1 MDALYREL
9 QQHLDRMPVAFP
21 ATASGVELRIL
32 QKLFTEQQARIAL
45 CLGAI
50 GESPRAI
57 HKRIPTL
64 SLPELT
70 AALAEMARLG
80 LIETYGSPT
89 KPRYGKS
96 PFVVGI
102 YERQVNRLTPDLQRD
117 ILAYLDEAF
126 GKAVH
131 TRKTPQIRTI
141 PVQESIKNASKVAL
155 FDDIFAFVK
164 ASEGPFA
171 VMNCIC
177 RQGKD
182 LIGEPCRQ
190 THHRENCL
198 TFGEAARSMVDRGA
212 ARFITRE
219 DTLEYLRQADRDGL
233 VLEPQNAQN
242 PLFVCCCCG
251 CCCGVLTSA
260 KKLPHPAELFHSNY
274 TATVEDQLCSQCG
287 ECLQRCQMDAL
298 SLDTGPALVDATRC
312 IGCGLCVTTC
322 PSGAILLKNN
332 QKSSTPPKDTAALY
346 LQLVR
351 ERYGNWGL
359 ARIAAGRL
367 LGRPF

>member
-21 ATASGVELRIL
+21 STASGVELRIL
-32 QKLFTEQQARIAL
+32 KKLFTEQQARIAL
-45 CLGAI
+45 CLSVI
-50 GESPRAI
+50 GESLRTI
-57 HKRIPTL
+57 RKRIPAL
-64 SLPELT
+64 SLPELAT
-70 AALAEMARLG
+70 ALTEMADQG
-80 LIETYGSPT
+80 LIERYGSPG

-102 YERQVNRLTPDLQRD
+102 YERQVNRLTPELQHD
-117 ILAYLDEAF
+117 ILAYFDEAF
-126 GKAVH
+126 GEAVH

-155 FDDIFAFVK
+155 FDDICAFVK

-182 LIGEPCRQ
+182 LLGEPCRQ
-190 THHRENCL
+190 TNHRENCL
-198 TFGEAARSMVDRGA
+198 TFGEAARSMVQRGA
-212 ARFITRE
+212 ARFVTQE
-219 DTLEYLRQADRDGL
+219 ESLEYLRQADRDGL
-233 VLEPQNAQN
+233 VLEPQNAQD

-260 KKLPHPAELFHSNY
+260 KKLPRPAELFHANY
-274 TATVEDQLCSQCG
+274 TAEIDADLCAQCG

-298 SLDTGPALVDATRC
+298 SLNAGPATVDALRC

-322 PSGAILLKNN
+322 PSTAIIMKNKP
-332 QKSSTPPKDTAALY
+332 QITTPPKDTSALY

-359 ARIAAGRL
+359 ARIAAGSL
-367 LGRPF
+367 LGRRF